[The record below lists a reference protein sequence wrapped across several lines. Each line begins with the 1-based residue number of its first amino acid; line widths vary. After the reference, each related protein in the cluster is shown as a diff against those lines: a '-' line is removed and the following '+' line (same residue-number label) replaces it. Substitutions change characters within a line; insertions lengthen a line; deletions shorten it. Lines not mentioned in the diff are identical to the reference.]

1 MTTLT
6 RRQLL
11 KPLAALGP
19 LTLDVMV
26 NHISRHSVEFA
37 DYVRHGRESAHYD
50 LFMRPD
56 KVWPEGGVPE
66 ADVLIHNETNKTLA
80 HLLSEMQHPAFPM
93 AMGVIY
99 REQGKPSFDKAYW
112 AHHATQGKRTG
123 KVAGALRRGYV
134 WTKKAG

>member
-1 MTTLT
+1 
-6 RRQLL
+6 
-11 KPLAALGP
+11 
-19 LTLDVMV
+19 
-26 NHISRHSVEFA
+26 
-37 DYVRHGRESAHYD
+37 
-50 LFMRPD
+50 
-56 KVWPEGGVPE
+56 
-66 ADVLIHNETNKTLA
+66 
-80 HLLSEMQHPAFPM
+80 M